1 MYLKSLELL
10 GFKSFPDRTV
20 LNFDSGVESFVGA
33 TVIVGPN
40 GSGKSNIS
48 DAMRWVLG
56 EISSRNIRGNKMED
70 VIFGGTDDR
79 RQMNFAE
86 VSVTFNNFDRHMD
99 IAYDEVTVTRRY
111 YRKGDSEYFIN
122 RKPVRLKDIH
132 ELFMNTGV
140 GREGYSIIGQGKIA
154 EIISQKSEERRTIFE
169 EAAGISKYR
178 YKKEEAESKLS
189 SVDENLTRLND
200 IMSELEGRV
209 EPLSREC
216 ERAKRYLEY
225 YEIKKR
231 DDVSLWLY
239 DMEKLLADL
248 KTADDKLTLA
258 KNELDIINESL
269 STLENQNERIFEA
282 SQESK
287 YKYEQL
293 QRKLDETS
301 KAQHE
306 LDSKIKLTEN
316 DIAHRET
323 QIAEKLKAREQLAE
337 KHSELEKL
345 YGERENKLVSARSRI
360 TELAEALVKLEAEIS
375 DTRTKRTELAE
386 RLDEELARQKQG
398 EERLVELK
406 IRLSVLDTTDKND
419 SEKSESLK
427 AEIKKYNESSALLE
441 SRIEK
446 AEKIIGDYKLKSD
459 HINQKSNEL
468 SAELDKLKNDKQNYI
483 DKANTVYLDYTAKKH
498 RIDAIRRMEELFEGY
513 SQSVRFIMSEYEAG
527 RVKGTQRVS
536 ESAESA
542 ESAGGRIY
550 GPISRLINVSTRYTL
565 AIETALGA
573 NIQNIV
579 VDDENTAKA
588 AIYHLKQKN
597 AGRATFYPISSM
609 KPRYSSI
616 PEVECKKYAGY
627 IGTADSVLKYD
638 EKFDGIIRN
647 LLASTLIFDNID
659 NGAVMAKATG
669 YRARFVT
676 LDGQV
681 INAGGSFTG
690 GSAKRDSGMLT
701 RRSETEKLKVEVDE
715 LSKTLEAYK
724 QAQIDCDRKIGEKN
738 KEISALSAQNSM
750 LSSLSGAEN
759 TQLEVLRS
767 QLGGER
773 NMRASLE
780 RDLERLQTGF
790 DERAEGIAKLK
801 DEVDDITNTNA
812 NIAAKR
818 SDESLKLGELDM
830 KLDEQEK
837 SRGELLI
844 SRAEAGKD
852 AETAEHELEDSKL
865 RLDESVAEADK
876 NEQIRE
882 SLASENKAAVEELDK
897 MRESIGALSSE
908 LEKLGLERADTS
920 VKNVEFEQR
929 LSQLRN
935 QIRDKTGKK
944 EVAFREFTLAESKY
958 KSLSAERDKLTARL
972 WDDYEL
978 THSSAVECAYPPVTD
993 ENRGAV
999 TIELNDYKAKLRALG
1014 SVNIA
1019 SIDEYAE
1026 VKQRYDFMTA
1036 QINDLKQSKENLLEI
1051 IFKLEIEM
1059 RETFSSAFEEID
1071 RNFKQ
1076 VFRELFGGGTAE
1088 LSLTDPE
1095 NVLESGIEI
1104 RVAPPGKIIKSLTL
1118 LSGGEQAFVAIAL
1131 IFAILRVNPT
1141 PFCIFDEIEAALDES
1156 NVFRFAD
1163 YLKHYSDKTQ
1173 FIIITHRRGTM
1184 EIADRIYGVTMQ
1196 ERGISK
1202 VLSLDVNQAEENIKE
1217 KSGN

>member
-1 MYLKSLELL
+1 MYLKSLELF

-20 LNFDSGVESFVGA
+20 LNFSDGA
-33 TVIVGPN
+33 TVVVGPN

-79 RQMNFAE
+79 KQMNFAE
-86 VSVTFNNFDRHMD
+86 VSVTFDNTDRQMD
-99 IAYDEVTVTRRY
+99 IAYDEVAVTRRY
-111 YRKGDSEYFIN
+111 YRKGESEYYIN

-140 GREGYSIIGQGKIA
+140 GREGYSIIGQGRIA
-154 EIISQKSEERRTIFE
+154 EIISQKSEERRSIFE

-178 YKKEEAESKLS
+178 YKKEEAEGKLE

-209 EPLSREC
+209 GPLEKEC

-225 YEIKKR
+225 YEVKKR

-239 DMEKLLADL
+239 DMERLSAEL
-248 KTADDKLTLA
+248 KAANERLTLA
-258 KNELDIINESL
+258 GNELDIVGEAL
-269 STLENQNERIFEA
+269 STLENQNERVFEA

-293 QRKLDETS
+293 ARRLDEANKS
-301 KAQHE
+301 SHE
-306 LDSKIKLTEN
+306 LDSRIKLTEN
-316 DIAHRET
+316 DISHREA
-323 QIAEKLKAREQLAE
+323 QIADKLEARGKLAEKREELNRLREVRLAALEKARE
-337 KHSELEKL
+337 SV
-345 YGERENKLVSARSRI
+345 G
-360 TELAEALVKLEAEIS
+360 ELAKKLASLESETEK
-375 DTRTKRTELAE
+375 TRAQRA
-386 RLDEELARQKQG
+386 ELARLLDEQLAKQKKG

-406 IRLSVLDTTDKND
+406 IRLSVLDTTEKND
-419 SEKSESLK
+419 SEKSESLE
-427 AEIKKYNESSALLE
+427 AEIRKYSESSELLA

-446 AEKIIGDYKLKSD
+446 AEKVIADYNAKAAQLKAESD
-459 HINQKSNEL
+459 RL
-468 SAELDKLKNDKQNYI
+468 SAEIDGLKGEKQGYI
-483 DKANTVYLDYTAKKH
+483 DKANAVYLDYTAKKH

-527 RVKGTQRVS
+527 RVEGTSRASDIDQSGQSRS
-536 ESAESA
+536 
-542 ESAGGRIY
+542 GLIY
-550 GPISRLINVSTRYTL
+550 GPVSRLISVGARYTL

-573 NIQNIV
+573 NIQNII
-579 VDDENTAKA
+579 VDDEATAKA
-588 AIYHLKQKN
+588 AINHLKRKN

-609 KPRYSSI
+609 KPRYSPI
-616 PEVECKKYAGY
+616 PEAECKKYAGY

-638 EKFDGIIRN
+638 EKFDGVIRN
-647 LLASTLIFDNID
+647 LLASTLIFDNLD

-669 YRARFVT
+669 YRARVVT

-701 RRSETEKLKVEVDE
+701 RRSETDKLKTEVAE
-715 LSKTLEAYK
+715 LSKTLETFK
-724 QAQIDCDRKIGEKN
+724 QAQNDCDVKISDKG
-738 KEISALSAQNSM
+738 KELSALSSQNAM
-750 LSSLSGAEN
+750 LNSLVNAEN

-780 RDLERLQTGF
+780 RDLERLKSGF

-801 DEVDDITNTNA
+801 AESAEIEAA
-812 NIAAKR
+812 NNLISNER
-818 SDESLKLGELDM
+818 SEETLRLGELDVQI
-830 KLDEQEK
+830 DELEK
-837 SRGELLI
+837 SRGELLV
-844 SRAEAGKD
+844 SRAEAAKD
-852 AETAEHELEDSKL
+852 AENAERELSDADQRLSDSAAEAEENEHMRASLEERNRQASGELETMRASL
-865 RLDESVAEADK
+865 
-876 NEQIRE
+876 NEL
-882 SLASENKAAVEELDK
+882 SGELDK
-897 MRESIGALSSE
+897 LA
-908 LEKLGLERADTS
+908 LERAETS
-920 VKNVEFEQR
+920 AKNLEFEQR
-929 LSQLRN
+929 LNQLRT
-935 QIRDKTGKK
+935 QIRDKTAQK
-944 EVAFREFTLAESKY
+944 ESCFREFTLAESKQ
-958 KSLSAERDKLTARL
+958 KGLCSERDKLTARL

-978 THSSAVECAYPPVTD
+978 THSGAVECGYPAVTD
-993 ENRGAV
+993 ETRQDV
-999 TIELNDYKAKLRALG
+999 TSELNEYKAKLKALG
-1014 SVNIA
+1014 SVNLA

-1051 IFKLEIEM
+1051 IFKLEVEM

-1071 RNFKQ
+1071 RNFKL

-1088 LSLTDPE
+1088 LSLSDPE

-1163 YLKHYSDKTQ
+1163 YLKRFSDRTQ
-1173 FIIITHRRGTM
+1173 FIVITHRRGTM
-1184 EIADRIYGVTMQ
+1184 EVADRIYGVTMQ

-1202 VLSLDVNQAEENIKE
+1202 VLSLDVNQAAENLGDGDIKRE
-1217 KSGN
+1217 DT